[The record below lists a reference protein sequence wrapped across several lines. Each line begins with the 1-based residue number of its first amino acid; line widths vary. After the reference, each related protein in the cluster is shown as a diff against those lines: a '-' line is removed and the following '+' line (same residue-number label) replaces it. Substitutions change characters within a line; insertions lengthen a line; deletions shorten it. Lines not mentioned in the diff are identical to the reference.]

1 MKRWINHTGII
12 EVIMRGMS
20 VISLI
25 SEIVTDAYTLVLQ
38 ELQLAKHEFQEERR
52 KTATAA
58 LALGSGLMLA
68 VFGGLFILLMLVHLL
83 KALTEL
89 PLWACYGAIGGL
101 LIIAAMTLFVLGKKK
116 VKQIQVVP
124 TRTVETLK
132 ENVQWLKE
140 IATSS
145 RI

>member
-1 MKRWINHTGII
+1 MKQLMNTPVF

-20 VISLI
+20 VLALI
-25 SEIVTDAYTLVLQ
+25 SEILTDAYTLGLQ

-52 KTATAA
+52 KTVTAA

-101 LIIAAMTLFVLGKKK
+101 LITAAMTAVVLGKKK

>member
-1 MKRWINHTGII
+1 
-12 EVIMRGMS
+12 MRRTS
-20 VISLI
+20 LVALI
-25 SEIVTDAYTLVLQ
+25 SEIVADAYTLVLQ
-38 ELQLAKHEFQEERR
+38 ELQLAKHEFQEEGR

-58 LALGSGLMLA
+58 RALGSGLTCA

-83 KALTEL
+83 KAVTEL
-89 PLWACYGAIGGL
+89 PLWACYGAVGGL
-101 LIIAAMTLFVLGKKK
+101 LIIAAMTLFVSGTKK
-116 VKQIQVVP
+116 VKQIHVVP

-145 RI
+145 RM

>member
-1 MKRWINHTGII
+1 
-12 EVIMRGMS
+12 MRGTS
-20 VISLI
+20 VVALI
-25 SEIVTDAYTLVLQ
+25 SEIVADGYTLLLQ
-38 ELQLAKHEFQEERR
+38 ELELAKHEFQEEGR
-52 KTATAA
+52 KTKTAA
-58 LALGSGLMLA
+58 LALGSGLTLA

-89 PLWACYGAIGGL
+89 PLWACYGSLGGL
-101 LIIAAMTLFVLGKKK
+101 LIIVAMTLFISGMKK

-124 TRTVETLK
+124 ARTVETLK
-132 ENVQWLKE
+132 ENVQWFKE